1 MCYLLSVLGMVL
13 YKWHCFGTTIV
24 TIFQHVYFSLTA
36 HQIYYLATSRVLG
49 RTRHALFFDL
59 PVLHALWVFVETR
72 KHRLVVILIVIFG
85 CNKRRHGG
93 PGRIGKELVP
103 SVLEC
108 KSLWVSFGIISRKIK
123 KGAHM
128 GYFWYYKY

>member
-1 MCYLLSVLGMVL
+1 MMMMLPLLSDGADAADDES
-13 YKWHCFGTTIV
+13 K
-24 TIFQHVYFSLTA
+24 
-36 HQIYYLATSRVLG
+36 G
-49 RTRHALFFDL
+49 RRH
-59 PVLHALWVFVETR
+59 HEVETR

-108 KSLWVSFGIISRKIK
+108 ESLWVSFGIISRKIK